1 MSNLPRARSASASMA
16 RLLLCVL
23 AAQAWSAA
31 GMAADAS
38 SAPVSERRDQSF
50 AVRMDNGSHIL
61 VRVCRPA
68 TDTPAPLVVI
78 NHGSPP
84 DPAAR
89 PRMQVGR
96 CDQEAARWF
105 LTRGYVVAFPL
116 RRGYGATGGEWAEN
130 YGGCDHADYFHAG
143 LETARDIDA
152 AVQALTSLPFV
163 TPDNAVIVGQS
174 AGGWGTIAYASLPHP
189 RVAGF
194 IVMAGGRGG
203 HLRDRPNE
211 NCHPEKLAQ
220 AAARY
225 GATATTPML
234 WVYARNDTFFN
245 PRIAQALY
253 QSFTAAGGHA
263 DFEQPGPF
271 DDDGHRLFF
280 GAGGSAIWGSLVE
293 RYLAGVANPHVLS
306 H

>member
-1 MSNLPRARSASASMA
+1 MNPSVSVAASILNVA
-16 RLLLCVL
+16 RLALCVL
-23 AAQAWSAA
+23 AAQASI
-31 GMAADAS
+31 AADTPPGAS
-38 SAPVSERRDQSF
+38 SAPLSESREQSF

-68 TDTPAPLVVI
+68 TDTPGRLVVI

-96 CDQEAARWF
+96 CDQEAAKWF

-116 RRGYGATGGEWAEN
+116 RRGYGATGGEWAET

-163 TPDNAVIVGQS
+163 TPDHVVIVGQS

-189 RVAGF
+189 RVSGF

-203 HLRDRPNE
+203 HLRNRPNQ
-211 NCHPEKLAQ
+211 NCHPEKLAE

-234 WVYARNDTFFN
+234 WVYALNDTFFN

-253 QSFTAAGGHA
+253 KSFTAAGGHV

-280 GAGGSAIWGSLVE
+280 GAGGAAIWGALVE
-293 RYLAGVANPHVLS
+293 RYLAGLS
-306 H
+306 Q